1 MGFGQRAGKF
11 NELGRIQSIRPASN
25 PPLTQVESYTI
36 TSVGQPASVIHTRD
50 PIFKPGTETALETN
64 ATFFEPSESYGSDGV
79 PQYSQ
84 YVINKV
90 IDPTTPISQYNEYFT
105 VTDPGVMST
114 TGAYATDTNGGGA
127 TLIPR
132 AQSEPSTFRK
142 EGVVQIYIT
151 TSSDADAEVA
161 YSDEGVDWCAI
172 AFDNFFFNLVAETA
186 SVRSSYR
193 TFRKYLNS
201 AGTTNFAFAQSTGS
215 YSSNANSFG
224 TGSTTYNT
232 NGIYRSKVEP
242 FFKRQSD
249 GQQCY
254 LKTNVTFAG
263 ASVSAS
269 TNDGGSVTATLDT
282 GGGATPVTNPLGF
295 KSYTEGVDDP
305 IYTATPGSGFLV
317 SLKVDGVEQIDS
329 SSDPTAALS
338 HTFTNISGGHS
349 FEAIFGHKV
358 TTTSTGDNPVSI
370 TSTNPQYVA
379 TGGSATI
386 TFGAAPDT
394 VAFNGVSQNVATDQT
409 SFTVSNIIEDVT
421 VAATNA

>member
-11 NELGRIQSIRPASN
+11 NELGRIQSIKPASN
-25 PPLTQVESYTI
+25 PPLTQVDSYTI
-36 TSVGQPASVIHTRD
+36 TSVGQPASVIHARD
-50 PIFKPGTETALETN
+50 PIFKPGTETAINTN
-64 ATFFEPSESYGSDGV
+64 ATFFTPTESYGSDGV

-84 YVINKV
+84 YVVNATLGSSTLV
-90 IDPTTPISQYNEYFT
+90 SQYNQYFT

-114 TGAYATDTNGGGA
+114 SGAYATDTNGGGA
-127 TLIPR
+127 TLRPQ
-132 AQSEPSTFRK
+132 AQSEPSTFRR
-142 EGVVQIYIT
+142 EGLVQIYLT

-172 AFDNFFFNLVAETA
+172 GFDNFFFNLVAETA
-186 SVRSSYR
+186 SVKSSYK

-201 AGTTNFAFAQSTGS
+201 AGTTNFAFAQSTGQ

-224 TGSTTYNT
+224 TGDTTYNT
-232 NGIYRSKVEP
+232 NGIYRSQVEP
-242 FFKRQSD
+242 FFKKND
-249 GQQCY
+249 GTQYY

-269 TNDGGSVTATLDT
+269 TSDGGSVTATLNSN
-282 GGGATPVTNPLGF
+282 PVTNPLGF

-317 SLKVDGVEQIDS
+317 SLKVDGVEQTI
-329 SSDPTAALS
+329 SDNEAALS

-349 FEAIFGHKV
+349 FEATFGHKV
-358 TTTSTGDNPVSI
+358 TTTSTGAGAVAI

-379 TGGSATI
+379 TGGSVTV
-386 TFGAAPDT
+386 TFGAEPDT
-394 VAFNGVSQNVATDQT
+394 VTFNGVSQTVSGT
-409 SFTVSNIIEDVT
+409 SYTVSNIIEDVT

>member
-36 TSVGQPASVIHTRD
+36 TSVGQPASVIHARD

-64 ATFFEPSESYGSDGV
+64 ATFFEPTESYGSDGV

-142 EGVVQIYIT
+142 EGLVQIYIT
-151 TSSDADAEVA
+151 TSNDADPEVA

-172 AFDNFFFNLVAETA
+172 GFDSFFFNPTAETA

-232 NGIYRSKVEP
+232 NGIYRSKVQP

-269 TNDGGSVTATLDT
+269 TNDGGSVTATLNSN
-282 GGGATPVTNPLGF
+282 PVTNPLGF

-305 IYTATPGSGFLV
+305 IYTATRSSGFLV
-317 SLKVDGVEQIDS
+317 SLKVDGVAQTI
-329 SSDPTAALS
+329 SDNTAAFS
-338 HTFTNISGGHS
+338 HTFTDISGGHS

-358 TTTSTGDNPVSI
+358 TTTSTGANAVSI

-379 TGGSATI
+379 TGGSVTV
-386 TFGAAPDT
+386 TFGAQPDT
-394 VAFNGVSQNVATDQT
+394 VTFNGVSQTVSGT
-409 SFTVSNIIEDVT
+409 SYTVSNIIEDVT
-421 VAATNA
+421 VAATKA

>member
-11 NELGRIQSIRPASN
+11 NELGRIQSIKPASQS
-25 PPLTQVESYTI
+25 PLTQVDSYTI
-36 TSVGQPASVIHTRD
+36 TSIGQPASVIHARD
-50 PIFKPGTETALETN
+50 PIFKPGTETVLDAN
-64 ATFFEPSESYGSDGV
+64 ATFFTPSESYGSDGV

-90 IDPTTPISQYNEYFT
+90 IDPTTSISEYNEYFT

-114 TGAYATDTNGGGA
+114 SGAYAMDDKGGGA

-132 AQSEPSTFRK
+132 AQSEPSTFRR
-142 EGVVQIYIT
+142 EGLVQIYLT
-151 TSSDADAEVA
+151 TSSDADPEVA
-161 YSDEGVDWCAI
+161 YSDEDVDWCAI
-172 AFDNFFFNLVAETA
+172 GFDNFFFNLAAQSA
-186 SVRSSYR
+186 SVKSSYR

-201 AGTTNFAFAQSTGS
+201 AGTTNFAFAQSTGE
-215 YSSNANSFG
+215 YSSIAQSFG

-232 NGIYRSKVEP
+232 NGIYRSQVEP

-269 TNDGGSVTATLDT
+269 TSDGGSITATLNSN
-282 GGGATPVTNPLGF
+282 PVTNPLGF

-305 IYTATPGSGFLV
+305 IYTATRSSGFLV
-317 SLKVDGVEQIDS
+317 SLKVDGVAQTI
-329 SSDPTAALS
+329 SDPTAAFS

-349 FEAIFGHKV
+349 FEATFGHKV
-358 TTTSTGDNPVSI
+358 TTTSGGAGAVSI

-379 TGGSATI
+379 TGGSVTV
-386 TFGAAPDT
+386 TFDAAPDSLT
-394 VAFNGVSQNVATDQT
+394 FNGVAQT
-409 SFTVSNIIEDVT
+409 IDGTSYTVSNIVEDVT
-421 VAATNA
+421 VAATKA